1 MVALTQIQMPE
12 SVAEDAV
19 TPSYGELAVPAKSL
33 FSRADIQALQLPPL
47 IRGRPADRRD
57 LPFAVRLTRD
67 RNGQEVFMVNLARM
81 GKHVSKTFSPHRY
94 GTLAAAQAAAI
105 AYRDQLLADMPPM
118 SRRECNAIVRS
129 NNTSGV
135 PGVTLKKGEGRGSW
149 LALIHWPDGS
159 KERRSFAIGK
169 YGNDEAFEM
178 AVAARK
184 DMLERAQGWM
194 AKHPQSAPPKHMQVP
209 AIEGVCVLPTSARPQ
224 PNKQQRLIPVGVR
237 VWTYSTRSAD
247 GQPVPQRRW
256 VVEHS
261 QDGVVVKRKT
271 FCVKRHGEELAK
283 ELALEQYALWQ
294 LAPPEPATKKRNRY
308 LAGPGGRVTVYRL
321 PEQGGEHP
329 SWVVRLYKPN
339 GERVLKQ
346 FSVNRHGEEEARQMA
361 LGWQTRWV
369 QG

>member
-1 MVALTQIQMPE
+1 MTQPWLGRNVA
-12 SVAEDAV
+12 
-19 TPSYGELAVPAKSL
+19 
-33 FSRADIQALQLPPL
+33 
-47 IRGRPADRRD
+47 
-57 LPFAVRLTRD
+57 
-67 RNGQEVFMVNLARM
+67 
-81 GKHVSKTFSPHRY
+81 KTFSPYRY
-94 GTLAAAQAAAI
+94 GSLPEAEAAAI
-105 AYRDQLLADMPPM
+105 AFRDQLLVEMPPM
-118 SRRECNAIVRS
+118 SRRECNAILRG

-159 KERRSFAIGK
+159 KEGRSFSIGK

-209 AIEGVCVLPTSARPQ
+209 AIEAVCILPTSARPQ
-224 PNKQQRLIPVGVR
+224 TNKRQRLMPAGVR
-237 VWTYSTRSAD
+237 VWRYSTRSAD

-261 QDGVVVKRKT
+261 QDGEIVKRKT
-271 FCVKRHGEELAK
+271 FCVKRHGEDLAK
-283 ELALEQYALWQ
+283 ELALEQHALWQ
-294 LAPPEPATKKRNRY
+294 LAPPASAAKKRNRY
-308 LAGPGGRVTVYRL
+308 LAGPGGRVAVYRL

-346 FSVNRHGEEEARQMA
+346 FSVNRHGEEAARQMA
-361 LGWQTRWV
+361 LDWQVRWV